1 MTCWTFTIDWMGRAH
16 LANAERNVHHH
27 QSAKIRKAWRE
38 AGIQGCRM
46 AKVPKGLDRIGILFQ
61 PIYPKGPL
69 PDPDAI
75 HPTAKGIIDGI
86 VTGKSKDPG
95 YGVVPDDNGTHVAY
109 VCFLAPIKDPTATT
123 GIRVIITH
131 QESS

>member
-1 MTCWTFTIDWMGRAH
+1 MSGVYTFDITHLGRAH

-46 AKVPKGLDRIGILFQ
+46 AKVPKGLDRIGIMFQ

-86 VTGKSKDPG
+86 VDH
-95 YGVVPDDNGTHVAY
+95 GVVPDDNGTHVAY
-109 VCFLAPIKDPTATT
+109 ICFLAPIKDPTAKT

-131 QESS
+131 KEPS

>member
-1 MTCWTFTIDWMGRAH
+1 
-16 LANAERNVHHH
+16 
-27 QSAKIRKAWRE
+27 
-38 AGIQGCRM
+38 M
-46 AKVPKGLDRIGILFQ
+46 ARLRRPGLRVPADAAVPKGLDRIGILFQ

-86 VTGKSKDPG
+86 VDH
-95 YGVVPDDNGTHVAY
+95 GVVPDDNGTHVAY
-109 VCFLAPIKDPTATT
+109 VCFLAPIKDPTAKT

>member
-1 MTCWTFTIDWMGRAH
+1 MTCWTFTIDWMGRPH

-46 AKVPKGLDRIGILFQ
+46 AKVPKGLDRIGIMFQ

-75 HPTAKGIIDGI
+75 HPTAKGAEAVYEFELSAAEKDAFAKSVAANVELMGI
-86 VTGKSKDPG
+86 AKG
-95 YGVVPDDNGTHVAY
+95 
-109 VCFLAPIKDPTATT
+109 FL
-123 GIRVIITH
+123 
-131 QESS
+131 